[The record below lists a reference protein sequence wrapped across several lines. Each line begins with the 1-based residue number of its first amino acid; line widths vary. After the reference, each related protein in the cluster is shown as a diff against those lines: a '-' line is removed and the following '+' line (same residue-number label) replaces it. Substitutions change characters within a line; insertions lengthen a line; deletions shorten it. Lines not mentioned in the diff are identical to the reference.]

1 MTEFWVSQGRHWC
14 TLCKCWMAKNPKSI
28 KIHENAE
35 GHQQNVKDHLRN
47 MRRKAD
53 NEQKEEDMAKRT
65 MAAIEAKAAKAY
77 KMDAAEGRPEDMFGP
92 ELPAEPVA
100 YGGVL
105 GPGARAQVAAQQA
118 HNEAVD
124 MLDSELKRRAEEEYR
139 SSGLGNTVAPDAPA
153 VEWLYDTTSGYYYD
167 GGGSGFYYDSNSG
180 QYYNSKTGAWGA
192 EGPPPK
198 RKRPPPPPPKRKSE
212 VDTADA
218 GATADTSAAGAE
230 GGTKLLNPPSF
241 ASLQGPCAVCNGA
254 SVPGCPGCAGR
265 AGGGAAS
272 LSKAAKA
279 AAHPPPPRAA
289 ASKDAVAATP
299 AAAKTS
305 AAGGAKKPAAGAAEV
320 TQGERRLVFGKL
332 LCKPKRLMGV
342 SLCPCISGGGC

>member
-1 MTEFWVSQGRHWC
+1 
-14 TLCKCWMAKNPKSI
+14 
-28 KIHENAE
+28 
-35 GHQQNVKDHLRN
+35 
-47 MRRKAD
+47 
-53 NEQKEEDMAKRT
+53 MAKRT

-77 KMDAAEGRPEDMFGP
+77 KKDAAEGRPEDMFGP
-92 ELPAEPVA
+92 ELPAESVA
-100 YGGVL
+100 YGGAL
-105 GPGARAQVAAQQA
+105 GPGARAQAAAQQA

-139 SSGLGNTVAPDAPA
+139 SSGLGNTVAPDATT
-153 VEWLYDTTSGYYYD
+153 VEWLYDATSGYYYD

-180 QYYNSKTGAWGA
+180 QYYNSKTGAWGM

-198 RKRPPPPPPKRKSE
+198 KKRPPPPPPKRKSE
-212 VDTADA
+212 VDTTDADT
-218 GATADTSAAGAE
+218 ATDTSAAGAE
-230 GGTKLLNPPSF
+230 GGTKLLNPPTF
-241 ASLQGPCAVCNGA
+241 ASLQGPCTVCNGA

-289 ASKDAVAATP
+289 ASKDAAVATP

-305 AAGGAKKPAAGAAEV
+305 AAGGAKKPATGAPEAVGAYQLGYGTMHPDYIKACKARNGAKKRERETAKAQTGSKEV
-320 TQGERRLVFGKL
+320 SAKEKEELARREAARARVQARTASTFAYK
-332 LCKPKRLMGV
+332 
-342 SLCPCISGGGC
+342 